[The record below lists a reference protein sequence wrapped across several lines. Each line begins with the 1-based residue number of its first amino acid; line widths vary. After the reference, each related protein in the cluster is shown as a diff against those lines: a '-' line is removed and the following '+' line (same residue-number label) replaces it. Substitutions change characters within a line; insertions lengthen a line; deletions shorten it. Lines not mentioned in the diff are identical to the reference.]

1 MLPVAHSRKI
11 TVFQRIGA
19 SARTAANRSI
29 VTQAR
34 RREKKAT
41 YEQHLAQL
49 THIKRIK
56 RECDQAH
63 ADYMENKRIIFNLPN
78 TPLARYLLSNFKPL
92 QTNSGRT
99 VWLQLFAPVKHYP
112 AEIYTEAIARTLWI

>member
-1 MLPVAHSRKI
+1 MLPVALSRKI
-11 TVFQRIGA
+11 TVFQRIGT

-49 THIKRIK
+49 ARIKRIK
-56 RECDQAH
+56 RECDQARIE
-63 ADYMENKRIIFNLPN
+63 YMERKRNIYGLPN
-78 TPLARYLLSNFKPL
+78 TPACPIPARPHHDLE
-92 QTNSGRT
+92 R
-99 VWLQLFAPVKHYP
+99 
-112 AEIYTEAIARTLWI
+112 